1 MIPQELA
8 YLCNV
13 DKLVTLLLKDIY
25 LLMRRTTKRIFIEEE
40 LKDLAVL
47 GQDQFDPISISI
59 LLIIIKVY
67 KFQAICSR
75 VFRVWNR
82 HRLSFR
88 LDFIFINKHGC

>member
-25 LLMRRTTKRIFIEEE
+25 LLMRRTAKRIFVEEE

-88 LDFIFINKHGC
+88 LDCVFICKHGC